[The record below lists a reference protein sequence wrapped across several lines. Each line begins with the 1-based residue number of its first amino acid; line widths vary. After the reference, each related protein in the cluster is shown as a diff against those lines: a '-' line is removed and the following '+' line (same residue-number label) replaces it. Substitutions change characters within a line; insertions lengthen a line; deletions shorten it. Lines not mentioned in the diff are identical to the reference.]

1 MSVDLTIDDKNVR
14 GDPGQTVLEVA
25 EANGI
30 RIPTLCHHPLLPP
43 SGACRVCVVD
53 VGREDRL
60 EASCTLPIS
69 NGMNVE
75 TDNERV
81 REARRTVVELIL
93 SAHPPDCM
101 TCEQN
106 GRCELQDLA
115 YELGIEMES
124 LIFEPT
130 RQGRRVDDSSPAI
143 TYDPDLCIL
152 CGRCV
157 AACNEIRNHGIL
169 NYRDRGYDTVV
180 IAGLGELLVDSGC
193 VSCGECVQV
202 CPTGALTEKP
212 SRFKG
217 RWWELERK
225 TTTCPFCGVGC
236 TLEVYTKDGEIVKVR
251 GAEDGVEN
259 MGSLCVKGRFGYDWI
274 NSPERLTTPL
284 IRRGDRFEAAT
295 WDEALSHV
303 ASRFREIKG
312 KHGGEALAGLASA
325 KCTNEENYLF
335 QKFVRTCFG
344 NNNVDHCA
352 RLCHAPT
359 VAGLVKAFGS
369 GAMTN
374 SILEL
379 KGSDLI
385 FVTGSNTTE
394 NHPVIAKYMRQA
406 VVDHGAMLIVAD
418 PRRIGLVDH
427 AAIWLRQRGGTD
439 VALLNGLMNVILRE
453 GLQDTEFIEE
463 RCEGFQEFRETVEK
477 YTPEKVE
484 EITGVPS
491 RDLEAAAV
499 AIGEADRASF
509 VFSMGITQ
517 HTTGTDNVMSVAN
530 LAMLT
535 GNVGRECTG
544 VNPLRGQNNVQG
556 ACDLGAL
563 PNVYPG
569 YQSVSDEQIQAKF
582 REAWGVELSAEPGL
596 TVVEM
601 TDAAYEG
608 RLKGLYVVGENPML
622 SDPDL
627 NHVEEALGKLEFLV
641 VQDIFMSETAELAD
655 VVLPAASFA
664 EKDGTFTNTGR
675 RVQRVNRLLEPVG
688 EAKADWEIVCEL
700 ATRMGYPMR
709 YESPAEVMDEIA
721 GATPIYGGVSY
732 ERLGREGLQWPCTDA
747 TQPGTRF
754 LHAGRFTR
762 GKGMFHAVEYRP
774 PAEEPDE
781 EYPLMLTTGRVLEHF
796 HTGTMTRRSEVL
808 DALRREC
815 LVEMN
820 PGDASRLGVEDG
832 DTVRVESRRG
842 RIEAR
847 VKVTEKSAPGSVFI
861 PFHFAEAAAN
871 RLTNA
876 ALDPYAKIPE
886 YKVCAV
892 AVEKTRD

>member
-1 MSVDLTIDDKNVR
+1 MSVELTIDGKVVR
-14 GDPGQTVLEVA
+14 GESGQTVLEVA

-30 RIPTLCHHPLLPP
+30 HIPTLCHHPLLPV

-53 VGREDRL
+53 VGRKDRL

-69 NGMNVE
+69 DGMNVE
-75 TDNERV
+75 TENERV

-93 SAHPPDCM
+93 SAHPADCM

-115 YELGIEMES
+115 YELGIEMEG
-124 LIFEPT
+124 LTFESK
-130 RQGRRVDDSSPAI
+130 RLDRMVDESSPAI

-157 AACNEIRNHGIL
+157 AACNEIRNHGVL
-169 NYRDRGYDTVV
+169 NYRNRGYDTVV
-180 IAGLGELLVDSGC
+180 IAGLGELLIDSGC

-202 CPTGALTEKP
+202 CPTGALSEKP

-217 RWWELERK
+217 RWWELERQ

-259 MGSLCVKGRFGYDWI
+259 MGSLCVKGRFGYDWV

-284 IRRGDRFEAAT
+284 IRRDDGFEATT

-303 ASRFREIKG
+303 ASRFREIRE
-312 KHGGEALAGLASA
+312 KHGEEALAGLASA

-335 QKFVRTCFG
+335 QKFVRACLG
-344 NNNVDHCA
+344 NNSVDHCA

-406 VVDHGAMLIVAD
+406 VVDHGATLVVAD
-418 PRRIGLVDH
+418 PRKIGLVDH
-427 AAIWLRQRGGTD
+427 ADIWLRQRGGTD
-439 VALLNGLMNVILRE
+439 VALLNGLMNVILRR

-463 RCEGFQEFRETVEK
+463 RCEGFQEFRDTVEK
-477 YTPEKVE
+477 YTPERVE

-491 RDLEAAAV
+491 RDLEEAAV

-535 GNVGRECTG
+535 GNVGRESTG

-563 PNVYPG
+563 PDVYPG
-569 YQSVSDEQIQAKF
+569 YQSVSDEQTRAKF
-582 REAWGVELSAEPGL
+582 KEAWGVDLTAEPGL

-601 TDAAYEG
+601 MDAAYEG
-608 RLKGLYVVGENPML
+608 RLKGLYVMGENPML

-627 NHVEEALGKLEFLV
+627 NHVEDALGKLEFLV
-641 VQDIFMSETAELAD
+641 VQEIFMSETAELAD

-675 RVQRVNRLLEPVG
+675 RVQRVTKLFEPVG
-688 EAKADWEIVCEL
+688 EAKADWEIICEL
-700 ATRMGYPMR
+700 ATRMGYPMV
-709 YESPAEVMDEIA
+709 YESPADIMDEIA
-721 GATPIYGGVSY
+721 GVTPIYGGVSY
-732 ERLGREGLQWPCTDA
+732 ERLGREGLQWPCTDV
-747 TQPGTRF
+747 THPGTRF
-754 LHAGRFTR
+754 LHAESFTR
-762 GKGMFHAVEYRP
+762 GKGAFHALEYRP

-781 EYPLMLTTGRVLEHF
+781 DYPFMLTTGRVLEHF

-808 DALRREC
+808 DGLRGEC
-815 LVEMN
+815 LVEVN
-820 PGDASRLGVEDG
+820 PVDASRLDVEDG
-832 DTVRVESRRG
+832 DTVRVRSRRG
-842 RIEAR
+842 LIEAKAR
-847 VKVTEKSAPGSVFI
+847 ITEKSAPGSVFI

-876 ALDPYAKIPE
+876 ALDPYSKIPE

>member
-1 MSVDLTIDDKNVR
+1 MSVELTIDGRKVR
-14 GDPGQTVLEVA
+14 GEPGQTVLEVA

-30 RIPTLCHHPLLPP
+30 HIPTLCHHPLLPA
-43 SGACRVCVVD
+43 SGACRMCIVD
-53 VGREDRL
+53 VGRKDRL

-69 NGMNVE
+69 DGMNVE
-75 TDNERV
+75 TGNERV
-81 REARRTVVELIL
+81 IEARRTVLELML
-93 SAHPPDCM
+93 SAHPADCM

-115 YELGIEMES
+115 YELGIEMED
-124 LIFEPT
+124 LTFKPT
-130 RQGRRVDDSSPAI
+130 RLGRQVDDSSPAI

-157 AACNEIRNHGIL
+157 AACNEIRNHSIL
-169 NYRDRGYDTVV
+169 NYQNRGYDTVV
-180 IAGLGELLVDSGC
+180 IAGLGELLIDSGC
-193 VSCGECVQV
+193 VNCGECVQV
-202 CPTGALTEKP
+202 CPTGSLSEKP

-217 RWWELERK
+217 RWWELEK
-225 TTTCPFCGVGC
+225 QTTTCPFCGVGC

-259 MGSLCVKGRFGYDWI
+259 MGSLCVKGRFGYDWV

-284 IRRGDRFEAAT
+284 IRRGDGFEAAS
-295 WDEALSHV
+295 WDEALDIV
-303 ASRFREIKG
+303 ASRFREIKDEHG
-312 KHGGEALAGLASA
+312 KEVIAGLASA
-325 KCTNEENYLF
+325 KCTNEENYIF

-359 VAGLVKAFGS
+359 VEGLVKAFGS

-379 KGSDLI
+379 KGSDVI

-406 VVDHGAMLIVAD
+406 VVDHGATLIVVD
-418 PRRIGLVDH
+418 PRKIGLVDH
-427 AAIWLRQRGGTD
+427 AKIWLRQRGGTD
-439 VALLNGLMNVILRE
+439 VALLNGLMNVILRR
-453 GLQDTEFIEE
+453 GLHDTTFIEE
-463 RCEGFQEFRETVEK
+463 RCEGFQELKETVVK
-477 YTPEKVE
+477 YTPERVE

-491 RDLEAAAV
+491 REMEAAAT

-535 GNVGRECTG
+535 GSVGRECTG

-569 YQSVSDEQIQAKF
+569 YQSVNDEQIRSKF
-582 REAWGVELSAEPGL
+582 TEAWGVDLSAEPGL

-601 TDAAYEG
+601 IDAAYEG
-608 RLKGLYVVGENPML
+608 KLKCLYVMGENPML

-627 NHVEEALGKLEFLV
+627 NHVEDALGNLEFLV

-675 RVQRVNRLLEPVG
+675 RVQRVNKLFEPVG
-688 EAKADWEIVCEL
+688 EARADWEIICEL
-700 ATRMGYPMR
+700 AARTGYPMG
-709 YESPAEVMDEIA
+709 YESPSEIMDEIA
-721 GATPIYGGVSY
+721 GVTPIYGGVGY
-732 ERLGREGLQWPCTDA
+732 DRLGREGVQWPCTDA
-747 TQPGTRF
+747 THPGTRF

-762 GKGMFHAVEYRP
+762 GKGRFHAVEYKP
-774 PAEEPDE
+774 PAEEPDD
-781 EYPLMLTTGRVLEHF
+781 EYPFMLTTGRVLEHF

-808 DALRREC
+808 DALIGEC
-815 LVEMN
+815 LVEVN
-820 PGDASRLGVEDG
+820 PEDAARIGVIDG
-832 DTVRVESRRG
+832 DTIRVRSRRG
-842 RIEAR
+842 CIEAKAR
-847 VKVTEKSAPGSVFI
+847 VTEKSAPGSVFI

-871 RLTNA
+871 KLTNA
-876 ALDPYAKIPE
+876 ALDPYSKIPE

-892 AVEKTRD
+892 AIEMTRD